1 MATTAP
7 DRILTLD
14 VIRGV
19 AVMGIFSVNVI
30 GFAMIE
36 AAYFNPAAYGGH
48 TGANLALWTANMVLI
63 DGKMRTLFSMLFGAS
78 MLLVIE
84 RAEAAGRSGWWTHF
98 RRMVVLLGFGLV
110 HYYFIWFGDILTL
123 YAVSGLI
130 AFLCR
135 RMAVEKLIALGAA
148 LLAAN
153 MVLFGLFLHGQ
164 YLADIAAHAPGA
176 SAKAIRAWNEGLG
189 SLYPSAAE
197 IAKDKALHLGSYAD
211 YVGHNLAQ
219 WTSVFANNLP
229 FMTDTV
235 GLMLLGMA
243 GFKSEF
249 LTGEWPDSSY
259 RRLAIPALAAGA
271 IAGIATVAYDILS
284 GFYPVGMMSAF
295 VVAETP
301 FITIMA
307 AGYAALIVLVSRR
320 NGPLT
325 QRIAAAGRCAF
336 TNYLGTSIVASLVFY
351 GWGLG
356 LYGSVARWQA
366 WLLAPAVW
374 AVMLLWSKPWLERFH
389 YGPFEWAWRS
399 LSRWKL
405 QPMRKKAPL
414 PLAGGAGGGPVQI
427 GSEADMPAPSPLRGS
442 SPPASGRG

>member
-14 VIRGV
+14 VIRGIG
-19 AVMGIFSVNVI
+19 VMGIFSVNVI

-36 AAYFNPAAYGGH
+36 AAYFNPGAYGGH
-48 TGANLALWTANMVLI
+48 TGADLALWAINMVFI

-98 RRMVVLLGFGLV
+98 RRMVVLLGFGLL

-135 RMAVEKLIALGAA
+135 RMEPEKLIALGAA

-153 MVLFGLFLHGQ
+153 MVLFALFLHGQ

-176 SAKAIRAWNEGLG
+176 TAKAVGEWNDGLG
-189 SLYPSAAE
+189 SLYPSAPE
-197 IAKDKALHLGSYAD
+197 IAKDKALHLGSYGNYAA
-211 YVGHNLAQ
+211 HNLRH
-219 WTSVFANNLP
+219 WTSVFGNNLP
-229 FMTDTV
+229 FLMDTV

-243 GFKSEF
+243 GFKSGF
-249 LTGEWPDSSY
+249 LTGEWTDSSY
-259 RRLAIPALAAGA
+259 RRLAIPALAIGA
-271 IAGIATVAYDILS
+271 IAGTATVAYDIAS
-284 GFYPVGMMSAF
+284 GFYSVGMMSAF
-295 VVAETP
+295 ILAETP
-301 FITIMA
+301 FITVMA
-307 AGYAALIVLVSRR
+307 VGYAALIVLLSRR
-320 NGPLT
+320 NGALT

-351 GWGLG
+351 GWGFG
-356 LYGSVARWQA
+356 LYGSLSRWEA
-366 WLLAPAVW
+366 WLLAPVLW

-389 YGPFEWAWRS
+389 YGPFEWAWRT

-405 QPMRKKAPL
+405 QPMRKRTS
-414 PLAGGAGGGPVQI
+414 LAAKP
-427 GSEADMPAPSPLRGS
+427 M
-442 SPPASGRG
+442 GRGTAQHS

>member
-30 GFAMIE
+30 AFAMIE

-48 TGANLALWTANMVLI
+48 AGADLALWAANMVLI

-84 RAEAAGRSGWWTHF
+84 KAEAAGRSGWWTHC
-98 RRMVVLLGFGLV
+98 RRMVVLLAFGLI
-110 HYYFIWFGDILTL
+110 HYYFIWFGDILAL

-130 AFLCR
+130 AFLFR
-135 RMAVEKLIALGAA
+135 RMQTEKLVALGAG
-148 LLAAN
+148 LLVVN
-153 MVLFGLFLHGQ
+153 MILFSLFLHGQ
-164 YLADIAAHAPGA
+164 FLADIAAHAPGA
-176 SAKAIRAWNEGLG
+176 TANAIHAWNEGLG

-197 IAKDKALHLGSYAD
+197 VAKDKTLHLEGYANFAR
-211 YVGHNLAQ
+211 HNLAR
-219 WTSVFANNLP
+219 WTSVFGSNLP
-229 FMTDTV
+229 FVMDTI

-243 GFKSEF
+243 GFKSGF
-249 LTGEWPDSSY
+249 LTGQCADSRY
-259 RRLAIPALAAGA
+259 RKLLIPAIGAGA
-271 IAGIATVAYDILS
+271 LAGGATVAYDVAS
-284 GFYPVGMMSAF
+284 HFYAVGMLSAF
-295 VVAETP
+295 IVAETP

-307 AGYAALIVLVSRR
+307 VGYAALIILLSRR
-320 NGPLT
+320 AGPLT

-336 TNYLGTSIVASLVFY
+336 TNYLGTSIIASLVFN

-356 LYGSVARWQA
+356 LYGSLSRWQA
-366 WLLAPAVW
+366 WLLAPVVW
-374 AVMLLWSKPWLERFH
+374 AIMLLWSKPWLDRFN

-399 LSRWKL
+399 LSRGRL
-405 QPMRKKAPL
+405 QPMRKKTA
-414 PLAGGAGGGPVQI
+414 
-427 GSEADMPAPSPLRGS
+427 SPAV
-442 SPPASGRG
+442 AAT

>member
-7 DRILTLD
+7 DRILALD

-19 AVMGIFSVNVI
+19 GVMGIFSVNVI

-36 AAYFNPAAYGGH
+36 SAYFNPAAYGGH
-48 TGANLALWTANMVLI
+48 SGANLALWAANMVVI
-63 DGKMRTLFSMLFGAS
+63 DGKMRSLFSILFGAS

-84 RAEAAGRSGWWTHF
+84 RAERSGRSGWWTHF
-98 RRMVVLLGFGLV
+98 RRMAVLLGFGLV

-130 AFLCR
+130 AFACR
-135 RMAVEKLIALGAA
+135 RMEPEKLIALGAA

-153 MVLFGLFLHGQ
+153 MVLFALFLHGQ
-164 YLADIAAHAPGA
+164 YLADIAAHAPDA
-176 SAKAIRAWNEGLG
+176 SANTIRAWNEGMG
-189 SLYPSAAE
+189 SLMPSAAE
-197 IAKDKALHLGSYAD
+197 IARDKALHLGTYAG
-211 YVGHNLAQ
+211 YVARNLTH
-219 WTSVFANNLP
+219 WTSLFNDNLP
-229 FMTDTV
+229 FILDTV

-243 GFKSEF
+243 GFKSGF
-249 LTGEWPDSSY
+249 LTGEWSDSSY

-271 IAGIATVAYDILS
+271 LAGIATIAYDIAS
-284 GFYPVGMMSAF
+284 GFYVVGMMSAF
-295 VVAETP
+295 IVAETP
-301 FITIMA
+301 FITLMA
-307 AGYAALIVLVSRR
+307 FGYAALIVLLSRR

-336 TNYLGTSIVASLVFY
+336 TNYLGTSIIASLVFY

-356 LYGSVARWQA
+356 LYGSVSRWQA
-366 WLLAPAVW
+366 WLLAPVVW
-374 AVMLLWSKPWLERFH
+374 AIMVLWSKPWLDRFH

-405 QPMRKKAPL
+405 QPMRKQTSMPL
-414 PLAGGAGGGPVQI
+414 QAA
-427 GSEADMPAPSPLRGS
+427 
-442 SPPASGRG
+442 GRGTAQRS